1 MEKDIVLLLAGF
13 IVGAMNA
20 IAGGGMLVGFPVMIA
35 LGIPPLIANAT
46 GNVVTW
52 PGQLSSAIGYRKYL
66 RKVPRAYLWLIPP
79 IIAGA
84 AIGSLTLRH
93 TSAHNFERMVPGL
106 VLFGV
111 ALFAFQPLMHFHL
124 HRYLKGRAKTQLP
137 VLLLALA
144 MLPLSF
150 YGGYFGAGYG
160 FLMLAFLGFT
170 NLHDTHMINAMK
182 NVSAIFV
189 SVTAMVCL
197 YGAHLIDWRTGII
210 MAVGSF
216 TGGWIGSR
224 SAQKVSSHWLR
235 IAIIVIGLGAVV
247 YLALKQ
253 SSSTG

>member
-20 IAGGGMLVGFPVMIA
+20 IAGGGMLIGFPVMVA

-46 GNVVTW
+46 GSVVSA
-52 PGQLSSAIGYRKYL
+52 PGQLSSAFGYRKYL
-66 RKVPRAYLWLIPP
+66 RKVPHMYLWLIPP
-79 IIAGA
+79 MVVGA
-84 AIGSLTLRH
+84 AVGAFTLRH
-93 TSAHNFERMVPGL
+93 TSAHNFEKMVPAL

-124 HRYLKGRAKTQLP
+124 HRHIKGRAKTHLP
-137 VLLLALA
+137 VLLLGLA

-170 NLHDTHMINAMK
+170 NLHDTHMINGMK

-189 SVTAMVCL
+189 SGTAIVCL
-197 YGAHLIDWRTGII
+197 FSAHIIDWRTGLI

-224 SAQKVSSHWLR
+224 SAQKVSGHWLR
-235 IAIIVIGLGAVV
+235 IIIITIGLCAVI
-247 YLALKQ
+247 YLGLKQ
-253 SSSTG
+253 Y